1 MADNAGGGNAGGA
14 GNARAAQAARTAA
27 ANRPGTAYDFL
38 IRGLDVTGIS
48 WLAGWA
54 GWSITHPREATAI
67 LAGKMKGNTNWERLA
82 KEAFLYDEDPLTLAM
97 LRQEDAGMQRL
108 ANDRR
113 IAGMT
118 ARASDGNL
126 AIYAYSYQKKY
137 KNNTLSPADIHLLV
151 CATIENLRLNAIK
164 NDLKDKLKIKSKN
177 LTVSSERALVADANS
192 RAVFPGVVFDTEV
205 DTRPAA
211 LKEFIKTALMMSA
224 EEYPDLRLAEIFDF
238 DAVRGLIR
246 ENAEIPPI
254 RNNDGANAF
263 VEHFCTLADG
273 GPERLDQ
280 AARTEIAAGA
290 AGPAGPAGASDRT
303 NFRGIMSRL
312 KKPRA
317 AGETVGLPVRAPL
330 MVADEQEEQDEQ
342 EGPSNAKRLRIANGN
357 QSGGY
362 RKTRRRKRKTR
373 SKSRSQ
379 KRRG

>member
-1 MADNAGGGNAGGA
+1 MLIEISEKSKAGFKAAAEKLGLSLELPDLSILRPDLALYLTAQYMLSVIIEAGKDGKIHDITNHSVRKYENWFTAKNGYEPGSAGGGFSYCGC
-14 GNARAAQAARTAA
+14 GN
-27 ANRPGTAYDFL
+27 DF
-38 IRGLDVTGIS
+38 
-48 WLAGWA
+48 
-54 GWSITHPREATAI
+54 
-67 LAGKMKGNTNWERLA
+67 
-82 KEAFLYDEDPLTLAM
+82 
-97 LRQEDAGMQRL
+97 
-108 ANDRR
+108 
-113 IAGMT
+113 
-118 ARASDGNL
+118 
-126 AIYAYSYQKKY
+126 
-137 KNNTLSPADIHLLV
+137 
-151 CATIENLRLNAIK
+151 
-164 NDLKDKLKIKSKN
+164 
-177 LTVSSERALVADANS
+177 VSSSVGARLSHNS
-192 RAVFPGVVFDTEV
+192 SAEGR
-205 DTRPAA
+205 
-211 LKEFIKTALMMSA
+211 SNA

-330 MVADEQEEQDEQ
+330 MVADEQDEQDEQ

-362 RKTRRRKRKTR
+362 RKTRKHKRKTR